1 MALTEPSWK
10 NPKGFKFPP
19 VEKEPKAAKPEEA
32 KAAKPEEAKAKAA
45 EPEGKKGK

>member
-19 VEKEPKAAKPEEA
+19 VEKEGKP
-32 KAAKPEEAKAKAA
+32 AKPEEAKAKAA
-45 EPEGKKGK
+45 ETEVKKGK

>member
-10 NPKGFKFPP
+10 NPKGIKFPP
-19 VEKEPKAAKPEEA
+19 AEKEA

-45 EPEGKKGK
+45 ETEVKKGK